1 MKQIKYACVL
11 LLCIFG
17 LKTSAQT
24 EIKLNSTQ
32 NEFQVLE
39 TSPYKIMAKNSL
51 DKIKINHIASS
62 NGNYIELGLSGYS
75 KIYDAGKPQLP
86 VMSRL
91 IEIPYGAEVVVKI
104 ISYTEQ
110 EITFSDLGI
119 PNKIIPAQASVSKN
133 LDTRYLP
140 FAYDQS
146 VYQTNGFTNTPLVRV
161 ETSGIMRGVQMGNL
175 IVSPFQYNPVSNVL
189 KVMNDLVFEVSF
201 KHPDLAMT
209 EMMKEKYYSPYFQSS
224 LSDLINYKAPQNKDV
239 LTKYPIKY
247 VIISPTSFQSTLQ
260 PFVRWKTKKGFKVV
274 EQYYSTTPTAANI
287 KIYLQGLY
295 TNGTTADPAPTF
307 VLLVGDVAQ
316 IPTYTGIANTA
327 HKTDLYYCTMDGT
340 SDYIPDM
347 YYGRFSA
354 TTIAQLQP
362 QIDKTLEY
370 EQYLMPKATYLD
382 TVVMI
387 AGVDNGSA
395 PDGGY
400 SQVYGNGQIN
410 YGTTNYFNSAHGLY
424 SYTYLW
430 PASNLATND
439 VLIRNEIGTGV
450 SFANYT
456 AHGSSS
462 GWADPSFQT
471 SDVASMHNNHKYCL
485 MVGNCCQTNTFND
498 AECFGEAL
506 LRVANKGALGYI
518 GASNYSYWDE
528 DYYFGVGSRASIVEF
543 PTYDA
548 NKLGAY
554 DRMFHDHGEPLSSWF
569 YTNDQMVYAGNLA
582 VEASTSS
589 MKKYYWEVYHLMGDP
604 SVMTFFSVP
613 DPMTVTYVNPQDIGV
628 TTLQVTTVPD
638 AYVAI
643 SHNGTWLDA
652 KLADAS
658 GIVNLSFPAFTTV
671 DTADIVVT
679 KQNKQP
685 YIGKLYIVSTT
696 GVDDKVADNIQ
707 LFPNPTTGDVSIKLN
722 NTPVDKI
729 MVLDIMGKELMTINT
744 VSQFTTLDLSQFAQ
758 GVYLIRFQTADKF
771 INHRIVKTR

>member
-1 MKQIKYACVL
+1 MNRKKYSLIFVL
-11 LLCIFG
+11 CLLG
-17 LKTSAQT
+17 LTASAQL
-24 EIKLNSTQ
+24 ELKLNSTK
-32 NEFQVLE
+32 NEFTILE
-39 TSPYKIMAKNSL
+39 KSSYKIKATNSL
-51 DKIKINHIASS
+51 DKIKINPVASL
-62 NGNYIELGLSGYS
+62 NGNFIELGLSGYS

-86 VMSRL
+86 VMSRM
-91 IEIPYGAEVVVKI
+91 IEIPYGAEVLVNI

-119 PNKIIPAQASVSKN
+119 STKIIPAQASVSKN

-140 FAYDQS
+140 FAFDQS
-146 VYQTNGFTNTPLVRV
+146 VYQTNGFTSTPLVRV

-175 IVSPFQYNPVSNVL
+175 IVSPFQYNPVTNVL
-189 KVMNDLVFEVSF
+189 KVYNDLVFEVSF
-201 KHPDLAMT
+201 KHPDLAKT

-224 LSDLINYKAPQNKDV
+224 LSDLINYTAPQNKDV

-247 VIISPTSFQSTLQ
+247 VIISLQSFQATLQ
-260 PFVRWKTKKGFKVV
+260 PFVKWKTKKGFKVV
-274 EQYYSTTPTAANI
+274 EQYYITSPTALTI
-287 KIYLQGLY
+287 QTYLKGLY

-316 IPTYTGIANTA
+316 IPTFTGVANTA
-327 HKTDLYYCTMDGT
+327 HKTDLYYFTMDGI
-340 SDYIPDM
+340 SDYIPDI

-370 EQYLMPKATYLD
+370 EQYLMPNPSFLD
-382 TVVMI
+382 TCVMI

-395 PDGGY
+395 ADGGY

-410 YGTTNYFNSAHGLY
+410 HGTINYFNPAHGFY
-424 SYTYLW
+424 SFTYLW
-430 PASNLATND
+430 PASNVASND
-439 VLIRNEIGTGV
+439 ALIRNEIGTGV
-450 SFANYT
+450 SYANYT

-462 GWADPSFQT
+462 GWADPSFQA
-471 SDVASMHNNHKYCL
+471 SDVANMHNNHKYCL

-506 LRVANKGALGYI
+506 LRAPNKGALGYI

-548 NKLGAY
+548 TKLGAY
-554 DRMFHDHGEPLSSWF
+554 DRMFHDHGEPVSSWF
-569 YTNDQMVYAGNLA
+569 YTNDQMIYAGNLA

-604 SVMTFFSVP
+604 SVMTYFSVP
-613 DPMTVTYVNPQDIGV
+613 DPMTVTYTNPQDIGV
-628 TTLQVTTVPD
+628 TTLQVTTAPD

-643 SHNGTWLDA
+643 SHNGTLLDA

-658 GIVNLSFPAFTTV
+658 GIVNLSFPAFTTL

-696 GVDDKVADNIQ
+696 GLDDKVADNIQ
-707 LFPNPTTGDVSIKLN
+707 FFPNPTTGDVFIKLN

-729 MVLDIMGKELMTINT
+729 MVLDIMGKELMEINT

-758 GVYLIRFQTADKF
+758 GVYLIRFQTAGKF
-771 INHRIVKTR
+771 INHRIIKTK